1 MGVSQPN
8 SPLRVVL
15 CLTVLA
21 LGSPLRSAVGWERF
35 CENQRPGS
43 SDACQSKPSEGIG
56 QSYLCSPSERS
67 ESHILL
73 VQDTWWTSEKTP
85 GTVFS
90 SVQFIR
96 SVVSDSLRPHEP
108 QHARPPCPSP
118 TAGVHP
124 NPCPLSRWCHP
135 TISSSVIPFSSCP
148 QSFPASG
155 SFPFWEKD
163 YKKTPTESNINF
175 CSLIIIKIEPK

>member
-35 CENQRPGS
+35 CENQRAGS

-85 GTVFS
+85 G
-90 SVQFIR
+90 SVQFIC
-96 SVVSDSLRPHEP
+96 SVMSDSLRLHEP
-108 QHARPPCPSP
+108 QHARPPYPSP
-118 TAGVHP
+118 TSGVHP
-124 NPCPLSRWCHP
+124 NPCPSSQWCHP
-135 TISSSVIPFSSCP
+135 TVLSSVIPFSSCP

-155 SFPFWEKD
+155 SFPSEKR
-163 YKKTPTESNINF
+163 
-175 CSLIIIKIEPK
+175 IIKKLQQSLT